1 LPMPSAEQVYED
13 LEQDRATREAEI
25 RLVERYYSDAP
36 SDSERA
42 MLARSLVLLTY
53 AHVEGFTKFA
63 LLAYIGAINAM
74 KIPCHQAA
82 LPLVAATLGKL
93 FAALQDV
100 NSKHPQFRDVP
111 SGDEVH
117 LQGRH
122 LSFIANYDAV
132 MAQVVSIPDSA
143 VDTAA
148 NLNSRMLKRALF
160 RIGLDLPALDE
171 HHGTLNRLL
180 GERNAIAHGDRIKV
194 PKREAIE
201 SYLDMTFKLMLIVQ
215 QEIFM
220 ALTTRTFYRKA
231 ANYG

>member
-1 LPMPSAEQVYED
+1 MPSAEQVYED